1 MSAVAGQA
9 ASQLAELVARLI
21 EDAAERGLRVA
32 VAESLTGGRLADAL
46 VSVPGASRVF
56 SGGIV
61 AYDTALKESLL
72 GVDAELLR
80 ERGPVDEQVAR
91 QMAAGVRAV
100 CAVPREPGGIPVPA
114 DIGLSTTG
122 VAGPDPDPQTGLP
135 AGTVWIGVSSASG
148 TTAIE
153 LRLGSLPASGSE
165 PGSES
170 GSDSSAA
177 GTAERSAIRSAA
189 VAAAIGLL
197 GDALERPATH

>member
-1 MSAVAGQA
+1 MSAAPGGA
-9 ASQLAELVARLI
+9 ARLDELVAGLI
-21 EDAAERGLRVA
+21 EAAAAQGLRIA

-72 GVDAELLR
+72 GVDPDLLR

-100 CAVPREPGGIPVPA
+100 CAVPRAPGGAPVPA

-135 AGTVWIGVSSASG
+135 AGVVWVGVSSGRG
-148 TTAIE
+148 TTAI
-153 LRLGSLPASGSE
+153 RLDLGERRPADAHGSARPDRA
-165 PGSES
+165 
-170 GSDSSAA
+170 
-177 GTAERSAIRSAA
+177 AIRAAA

-197 GDALERPATH
+197 GDAVAPSSRP

>member
-1 MSAVAGQA
+1 MSVLHGNESRLDA
-9 ASQLAELVARLI
+9 LIARLV
-21 EDAAERGLRVA
+21 DAAAERGLRIA

-61 AYDTALKESLL
+61 AYDTALKERLL

-91 QMAAGVRAV
+91 QMAAGVRAA
-100 CAVPREPGGIPVPA
+100 CAVPREPGGAPKPA

-135 AGTVWIGVSSASG
+135 AGVVWIGISSAQG
-148 TTAIE
+148 TSAV
-153 LRLGSLPASGSE
+153 RLDLGAPRAAASDG
-165 PGSES
+165 
-170 GSDSSAA
+170 A
-177 GTAERSAIRSAA
+177 GAPDAGAGVPERSTIRSAA

-197 GDALERPATH
+197 GDVLERPVAQ